1 MATYSKE
8 FKDKII
14 SRMLPPNNE
23 SIASLAKETQVNQQ
37 TLRNWRNQARKS
49 GITAPANNQKPDR
62 WSSQDKFLS
71 VLETASM
78 NEAELAEYCRKKGI
92 YSEEIKA
99 WKDIC
104 MNANGGMAEES
115 FRLNKELKSR
125 SREIKYLEK
134 ELQRKE
140 KALAETAALLVLR
153 KKINAIWGTEKEEE

>member
-49 GITAPANNQKPDR
+49 GITAPVNNQKPDR
-62 WSSQDKFLS
+62 WNSQDKFLS

-78 NEAELAEYCRKKGI
+78 NEAQLAEYCRKKGI
-92 YSEEIKA
+92 YPEEIRA

-104 MNANGGMAEES
+104 MNANGGVADEAS
-115 FRLNKELKSR
+115 RLNKELKSK
-125 SREIKYLEK
+125 SKEIKDLEK